1 MANKIQ
7 FEHLLKYKKEQ
18 RKQNKLPQ
26 DYKGFII
33 RRHEHNNKF
42 CAYDWRTDYFINPL
56 YNTVEEI
63 KNKID
68 ETIKEINE
76 ENVCFY

>member
-7 FEHLLKYKKEQ
+7 FEHLMKYKKEQ
-18 RKQNKLPQ
+18 RKLNKNPL
-26 DYKGFII
+26 DYKGFMI
-33 RRHEHNNKF
+33 RLHEHNNNY

-56 YNTVEEI
+56 YKTIGEI

-68 ETIKEINE
+68 EVTKEIND
-76 ENVCFY
+76 ENICFY